1 VLRQAHAHVG
11 GGPGRAVLSRVRVP
25 PVPPLP
31 PVQQAPERLRTLERL
46 LVVVCILGGPL
57 VRPCV
62 VFGLVPCAIAGTVRR
77 HGWPVYAAV
86 WHVLPHAR
94 AAPGLGA
101 SSEKAARACA
111 CLLLEQYTS
120 LMQCMF

>member
-1 VLRQAHAHVG
+1 MRQAHAHMG

-25 PVPPLP
+25 SVPSLSS
-31 PVQQAPERLRTLERL
+31 VQQAPERLRTLERL
-46 LVVVCILGGPL
+46 LVVVCILGGRRLSAPVWFL
-57 VRPCV
+57 A
-62 VFGLVPCAIAGTVRR
+62 LVPCAIAGTVRR
-77 HGWPVYAAV
+77 YGWPVCAAV
-86 WHVLPHAR
+86 WHVLPHAL

-111 CLLLEQYTS
+111 CLSPEQYTS